1 MAYKRRTSKRSRS
14 SKKNIF
20 SRGISTISKTSKK
33 IIPGVKTGIE
43 NVGNK
48 VVPKTKSAM
57 KGLFGLFNFGKKN
70 KTKKH
75 RKSRKH

>member
-1 MAYKRRTSKRSRS
+1 MAYKRRSSKRSRS

-33 IIPGVKTGIE
+33 IIPGVKNTIE

-48 VVPKTKSAM
+48 VVPKTKSAV
-57 KGLFGLFNFGKKN
+57 KGLFGLFIFGKKN

>member
-1 MAYKRRTSKRSRS
+1 MAARKRTGTSKRSRS

-20 SRGISTISKTSKK
+20 SRGISTIRKTSKK

-43 NVGNK
+43 TVGNK

-57 KGLFGLFNFGKKN
+57 KGIFGFFRFG